1 MNLASTMTQERNDPR
16 YLQIFLLGSFLAYGL
31 LFLQWSARLDIFA
44 VAFVSS
50 IATQVAWA
58 KWKGQPISSV
68 KSALISSLGLCL
80 LLRVDSVWVMTLA
93 GVATISSKFLIRH
106 NGKHLFNPTNFG
118 IILAIVTGHAW
129 ISPGQWG
136 HELTTIGL
144 IGLGAVGILLRVK
157 RWDLSVTFLLVL
169 FSLESLRLVAY
180 LGWDWPVVFHRF
192 NSGTI
197 LLFAFFMITDPKTSP
212 NSRKGR
218 IIWASMVALLSFFLG
233 QFFYLYQAPLIA
245 LFIVSLTTPLID
257 KVFKAERFKWL
268 PKTQQL

>member
-1 MNLASTMTQERNDPR
+1 MNLVSKTTQERNDPR

-31 LFLQWSARLDIFA
+31 LFLQWAARLEIFA
-44 VAFVSS
+44 AAVFSTAF
-50 IATQVAWA
+50 TQIIWA
-58 KWKGQPISSV
+58 KAKRAPMSSV
-68 KSALISSLGLCL
+68 KSALISALGLCL
-80 LLRVDSVWVMTLA
+80 LLRTESVWIMSLA
-93 GVATISSKFLIRH
+93 GIATISSKFLIRR
-106 NGKHLFNPTNFG
+106 NGKHVFNPTNFG
-118 IILAIVTGHAW
+118 IILAILSGHAW

-136 HELTTIGL
+136 HELTTMGL

-157 RWDLSVTFLLVL
+157 RWDLSLTFLMVL
-169 FSLESLRLVAY
+169 FVLESLRLVAY

-218 IIWASMVALLSFFLG
+218 IIWASMIAMLSFLLG

-245 LFIVSLTTPLID
+245 LFIVSFTTPLID
-257 KVFKAERFKWL
+257 KVFQAERFKWL

>member
-1 MNLASTMTQERNDPR
+1 MNLVSTISQERNDPR
-16 YLQIFLLGSFLAYGL
+16 YLQLFLLGSFLAYGL
-31 LFLQWSARLDIFA
+31 LFLQWSARLDVFA

-50 IATQVAWA
+50 VATQVAWV
-58 KWKGQPISSV
+58 KWKSQPLSSV
-68 KSALISSLGLCL
+68 KSALISALGLCL
-80 LLRVDSVWVMTLA
+80 LLRVDSVWVMALA
-93 GVATISSKFLIRH
+93 GVATISSKFLIRYE
-106 NGKHLFNPTNFG
+106 GKHVFNPTNFG
-118 IILAIVTGHAW
+118 IILAILSGHAW

-136 HELTTIGL
+136 HELTTMGL

-169 FSLESLRLVAY
+169 FGLESLRLVAY

-218 IIWASMVALLSFFLG
+218 ILWASMIALLSFFLG

-245 LFIVSLTTPLID
+245 LFIISFTTPLID
-257 KVFKAERFKWL
+257 KVFKAERFKWI
-268 PKTQQL
+268 PKTQNI